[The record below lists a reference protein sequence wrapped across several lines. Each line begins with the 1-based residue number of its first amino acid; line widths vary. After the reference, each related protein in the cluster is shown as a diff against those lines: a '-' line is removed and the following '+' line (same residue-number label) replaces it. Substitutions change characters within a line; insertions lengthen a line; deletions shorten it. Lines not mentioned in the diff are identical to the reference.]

1 MTRSLLRLILEPA
14 GFGVTEAQDGL
25 EALAQVQQ
33 NQPDVVVLDVLM
45 PRLDGLAVCRALRSQ
60 AETADLPIII
70 LSTSVQATAVEEGLR
85 AGADKYLFKPISPA
99 ELIEHIQDVLQ

>member
-25 EALAQVQQ
+25 EALEQVQQ

-70 LSTSVQATAVEEGLR
+70 LSTSVQATAVKEGLR